1 MNREEKQQEVETL
14 QAELAKAN
22 TVFVINFQK
31 IPVAEDWQLRRQ
43 VRAAGGQYRVVK
55 NTLCARSAQ
64 GTPAEPVLQSLSGA
78 TALAMTSTNP
88 VSLAK
93 VLSNYAKENPNFTF
107 RTGVVEGRVV
117 SLAEMAELALL
128 PGKEEL
134 LAKVMYLVG
143 SPARGIATAIQ
154 SVIRSMAS
162 VIQRAIEENKFQP

>member
-1 MNREEKQQEVETL
+1 MDREEKAREVEL
-14 QAELAKAN
+14 LKAELAKAN
-22 TVFVINFQK
+22 TVFVVNFQK

-43 VRAAGGQYRVVK
+43 VRATGGQYRVVK
-55 NTLCARSAQ
+55 NTLAARSSQ
-64 GTPAEPVLQSLSGA
+64 GTPAGPVLQSLSGA
-78 TALAMTSTNP
+78 TALAMTAANP
-88 VSLAK
+88 VALAK

-117 SLAEMAELALL
+117 SLAEIAELALL

-154 SVIRSMAS
+154 AVIRGMAS
-162 VIQRAIEENKFQP
+162 VIQRAVEENKFQP